1 MLYQIPQHSVS
12 GKGRD
17 FRVWPTPIPL
27 PMLTSH
33 SAWQLLGCVAGH
45 LTPISSVSS
54 PVKWEYENNIISEV
68 RPQRLYTIV
77 KVKLL
82 SRVQLFAT
90 PWTTGSSVH
99 GIF

>member
-1 MLYQIPQHSVS
+1 
-12 GKGRD
+12 
-17 FRVWPTPIPL
+17 
-27 PMLTSH
+27 MLTFH
-33 SAWQLLGCVAGH
+33 PAWQLLGYVAGH

-54 PVKWEYENNIISEV
+54 PVKWEYENNISEV
-68 RPQRLYTIV
+68 RPQRLYTIVKV

-90 PWTTGSSVH
+90 PWPTGSSVH